1 VRALAHAQDP
11 ESGRERASEREGV
24 GERGEG
30 KDGILSLFQVDV
42 LSLYHLEQ
50 RDYGLGFRLRVLS
63 TDVSSTH
70 TGSIRDTENTSR
82 NTHTHT
88 HTTLTGSIRDT
99 EDTETARTVVDP
111 RTLVA
116 KVSMEASAAAAC
128 SEDVDGEGEGEGT
141 GSLSS
146 WHLCKGAGAAAL
158 KMLSISRGLVQ
169 KSQKS

>member
-1 VRALAHAQDP
+1 MACSLHRRIEHTHRQHQRHRKHLAQH
-11 ESGRERASEREGV
+11 
-24 GERGEG
+24 
-30 KDGILSLFQVDV
+30 
-42 LSLYHLEQ
+42 
-50 RDYGLGFRLRVLS
+50 
-63 TDVSSTH
+63 
-70 TGSIRDTENTSR
+70 
-82 NTHTHT
+82 THTHT

>member
-1 VRALAHAQDP
+1 MFSPPTYRA
-11 ESGRERASEREGV
+11 
-24 GERGEG
+24 
-30 KDGILSLFQVDV
+30 
-42 LSLYHLEQ
+42 
-50 RDYGLGFRLRVLS
+50 
-63 TDVSSTH
+63 H
-70 TGSIRDTENTSR
+70 TGSMRDTEHTSR
-82 NTHTHT
+82 NTHA

-116 KVSMEASAAAAC
+116 KVSMEASAAAAG
-128 SEDVDGEGEGEGT
+128 SEDVNGEGEGEGT

-169 KSQKS
+169 KSQKKLI